1 MKSVL
6 LVSKGLLCLYDKQN
20 NTWLLVDME
29 FLFSCLTR
37 YLTRE
42 LSSWTL
48 EEKFYIYARPCIILY
63 MSVIKLE
70 VKDQLNQ
77 ENRFNTYLLLRIYYL

>member
-1 MKSVL
+1 MTVIVQDDHL
-6 LVSKGLLCLYDKQN
+6 TAGAWAACG
-20 NTWLLVDME
+20 
-29 FLFSCLTR
+29 LTR
-37 YLTRE
+37 YLTCE